1 MLCTVNPTD
10 PISMAMDSLRD
21 EIWQILLMKDGKIQ
35 MRYESA
41 GPDAFPMPKKEYL
54 HPDFDQEVWDTLVK
68 AYAAALEVLR
78 GQMIYDLVNP
88 LPKEKP
94 MMRKNP
100 DTGLFEYVYP

>member
-1 MLCTVNPTD
+1 
-10 PISMAMDSLRD
+10 
-21 EIWQILLMKDGKIQ
+21 MKNEKNQ
-35 MRYESA
+35 LRYESA
-41 GPDAFPMPKKEYL
+41 MPDAFPMPKKEYL
-54 HPDFDQEVWDTLVK
+54 YPEFDPEVWDTLVK

-100 DTGLFEYVYP
+100 DTGLFEYVNP